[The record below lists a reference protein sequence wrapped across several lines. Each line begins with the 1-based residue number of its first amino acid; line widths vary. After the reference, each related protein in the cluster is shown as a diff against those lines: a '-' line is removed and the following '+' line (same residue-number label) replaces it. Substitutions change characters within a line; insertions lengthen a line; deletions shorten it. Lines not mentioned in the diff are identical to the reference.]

1 MPPTAATSSYTPY
14 SAHAF
19 IEVGG
24 VGAQR
29 NTCLPTAHTPLHP
42 VCPSGQREQ
51 RRMPRIKDMVL
62 VGQRCDEDSTFRLYC
77 SRRSVGYG
85 LMLCHAQLIKKTQS
99 LARTR
104 VLGPCVSSFPERIL
118 VLQVAYRA
126 YDGPRLTSNI
136 KILSRKSQKIQ
147 KCEKK
152 NQFCIVN
159 YSTNLIFFGFFGFL
173 GLPKS
178 QKCQKKSILCCK
190 LQH

>member
-1 MPPTAATSSYTPY
+1 
-14 SAHAF
+14 
-19 IEVGG
+19 
-24 VGAQR
+24 
-29 NTCLPTAHTPLHP
+29 
-42 VCPSGQREQ
+42 
-51 RRMPRIKDMVL
+51 MVL

-85 LMLCHAQLIKKTQS
+85 LMLCHAQLIKKKTQS

-136 KILSRKSQKIQ
+136 KILSRRSQKNQ

-159 YSTNLIFFGFFGFL
+159 YSTNLIFFGFVVFYFTKM
-173 GLPKS
+173 P
-178 QKCQKKSILCCK
+178 K
-190 LQH
+190 LQKL